1 MMIVWEDAE
10 DGRIDERERDEILKD
25 LPHPDDPPV
34 TRNTDNKAGEGDRAQ
49 MQSNEAEEDD
59 EDEEEEQE
67 EEESEEE
74 EEELSDG
81 EDTVLDEEEF
91 IIDGEQAGSGEAG
104 QYGGSETA
112 PNEEEVLSE
121 REQQPHAA

>member
-1 MMIVWEDAE
+1 LFNDFCPSSHMMIVWEDAE
-10 DGRIDERERDEILKD
+10 DGRIDESERDEILKG

-59 EDEEEEQE
+59 EYEEEEQE

-74 EEELSDG
+74 EELSDG
-81 EDTVLDEEEF
+81 EDT
-91 IIDGEQAGSGEAG
+91 G
-104 QYGGSETA
+104 
-112 PNEEEVLSE
+112 
-121 REQQPHAA
+121 